1 MAKEKAPKKKTMKF
15 PAGERPKQLSS
26 YAKVTKSAARA
37 GLGLSGPE
45 TPRVIPAGE
54 AARRAN
60 VIRDADKRIKNT
72 SVAGSKTSTSYS
84 PRGMGA
90 KEAGEMY
97 VRSYNK
103 QSKYLTAKEKAKP
116 KRGPKAG
123 TSTVSKVVKRAKT
136 VAREARDIKTAVG
149 SAAQALRKSPQEGMP
164 VKKTI
169 KNIGTQVKETAR
181 AAATGK
187 KGTTAYKVKPDPYSK
202 AARKAAGGK
211 GFVFYDVTKPKKR

>member
-1 MAKEKAPKKKTMKF
+1 MAPKPKKELTDAQKAKLKKMLMRSGNLDK
-15 PAGERPKQLSS
+15 PKSNK
-26 YAKVTKSAARA
+26 A
-37 GLGLSGPE
+37 
-45 TPRVIPAGE
+45 
-54 AARRAN
+54 
-60 VIRDADKRIKNT
+60 
-72 SVAGSKTSTSYS
+72 STSYS

-116 KRGPKAG
+116 KSLA
-123 TSTVSKVVKRAKT
+123 SKVGGAAGKVAKRAKT

-181 AAATGK
+181 AAVTGK
-187 KGTTAYKVKPDPYSK
+187 KGTTAYKVKPTPSSQAK
-202 AARKAAGGK
+202 RKAAGGK
-211 GFVFYDVTKPKKR
+211 GFVTYDVTKPKKRK

>member
-90 KEAGEMY
+90 KEAGKMY

-103 QSKYLTAKEKAKP
+103 QSKYLTAKEKEK
-116 KRGPKAG
+116 KN
-123 TSTVSKVVKRAKT
+123 SSVSSKVGRAAGSVAKRAKT
-136 VAREARDIKTAVG
+136 TAREARDVYTAV
-149 SAAQALRKSPQEGMP
+149 
-164 VKKTI
+164 
-169 KNIGTQVKETAR
+169 
-181 AAATGK
+181 
-187 KGTTAYKVKPDPYSK
+187 
-202 AARKAAGGK
+202 
-211 GFVFYDVTKPKKR
+211 